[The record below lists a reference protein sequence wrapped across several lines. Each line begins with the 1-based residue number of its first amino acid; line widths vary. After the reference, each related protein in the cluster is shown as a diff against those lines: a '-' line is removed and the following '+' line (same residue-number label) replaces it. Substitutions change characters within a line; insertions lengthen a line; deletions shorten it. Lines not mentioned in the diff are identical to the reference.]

1 MLDITI
7 PLWLLLTVAG
17 LPALILI
24 ALSSRLIRIKRRKN
38 ALAASEQMSDIGL
51 GASAGFDDRIHRQ
64 LLEQQIDAVFNV
76 LSMLIETER
85 VKLKALVSH
94 ALPVAE
100 VQPPRIDKPENAV
113 DLAPMNESTP
123 ATGTLNA
130 VPVAESI
137 SNLAAEGLAAGEI
150 ARRLGLSLS
159 EVALALKMK
168 AGRNAHVGR
177 KMRAVA

>member
-17 LPALILI
+17 LPAVILI
-24 ALSSRLIRIKRRKN
+24 ALSARLMRTKFKKN
-38 ALAASEQMSDIGL
+38 THATSEQISGIGL
-51 GASAGFDDRIHRQ
+51 DSPAGFDEQIHRE

-100 VQPPRIDKPENAV
+100 AEPPQSAKPEKAV
-113 DLAPMNESTP
+113 DPPMMHEASP
-123 ATGTLNA
+123 ATTPI
-130 VPVAESI
+130 PVAQNI
-137 SNLAAEGLAAGEI
+137 SNLAEEGVAANEI
-150 ARRLGLSLS
+150 ARQLGLSLS

>member
-7 PLWLLLTVAG
+7 PLWFLLTVAG
-17 LPALILI
+17 LPAVILI
-24 ALSSRLIRIKRRKN
+24 ALSARLIRMKRKQHTH
-38 ALAASEQMSDIGL
+38 ATSDQMADIGL
-51 GASAGFDDRIHRQ
+51 GAPVSFNEQIHRQ

-76 LSMLIETER
+76 LSILIETER

-100 VQPPRIDKPENAV
+100 AEPPRSARPEKAV
-113 DLAPMNESTP
+113 DLPQINEASPMM
-123 ATGTLNA
+123 AT
-130 VPVAESI
+130 VPVTQNIA
-137 SNLAAEGLAAGEI
+137 NLAQEGLAAGEI

-177 KMRAVA
+177 KMQAVA